1 MNIIIQFNIG
11 TKIIIIDYDM
21 TIGKKGCST
30 VIESIIL
37 KNLVRVLMLFN
48 ESYSNSQNTEIKYE
62 TIIEITNK
70 IPRIM
75 LLSL

>member
-1 MNIIIQFNIG
+1 
-11 TKIIIIDYDM
+11 M

-75 LLSL
+75 LALLSL